1 MTPEMKRI
9 QDEIRS
15 NNADA
20 LKDSVR
26 RMFPEREFSD
36 DALERCSS
44 LLKVASLLGLDPKKL
59 LQPEVDNLPKKDE
72 RNLVLSNIGYPI
84 PGCKFGY
91 TYGSHPDATDAQI
104 AAEME
109 KGGNSTK
116 TGGKLKAGKTNDKPE
131 PQVKEPD
138 PNKEVS
144 PDKTLKPKY
153 IDKNE
158 RQKDIARLR
167 DLILAETSNPKEME
181 VVAASVV
188 NRFQTPKE
196 NFGVKKPNTYSDLIN
211 AQNPAPAI
219 DKTTKEPK
227 RDKNGN
233 LVIDLHEQFQ
243 GFGDGKTPEKVEK
256 IKNSQ
261 DAADKENVATATG
274 IAEKAVSEPG
284 SIKRTLTDKDGN
296 SHYVYSFMSKGLNP
310 QGRARRINA
319 TENFG
324 NDYFYHAKQ

>member
-59 LQPEVDNLPKKDE
+59 LQTEVDKLPRKDE
-72 RNLVLSNIGYPI
+72 HNLAFSNIGYPI

-116 TGGKLKAGKTNDKPE
+116 SGGKLKAGKTNDKPE

-138 PNKEVS
+138 PNKELI
-144 PDKTLKPKY
+144 PDKSRKPSSK
-153 IDKNE
+153 E
-158 RQKDIARLR
+158 RQRDINRLR
-167 DLILAETSNPKEME
+167 DLLLMEAGTPEEME
-181 VVAASVV
+181 AVAASVI
-188 NRFQTPKE
+188 NRYQSPGSYFGIKGSPK
-196 NFGVKKPNTYSDLIN
+196 NYSDVIN
-211 AQNPAPAI
+211 AYPVYHVKDKDGNVTDSPA
-219 DKTTKEPK
+219 
-227 RDKNGN
+227 
-233 LVIDLHEQFQ
+233 EQYK
-243 GFGDGKTPEKVEK
+243 GFGNGATPAEVEK
-256 IKNSQ
+256 IKNQ
-261 DAADKENVATATG
+261 AAQKLPNAIEKLKNASE
-274 IAEKAVSEPG
+274 IAEKAVDKPD
-284 SIKRTLTDKDGN
+284 SINRTMQDENGN
-296 SHYVYSFMSKGLNP
+296 SHYIYGVRTAG
-310 QGRARRINA
+310 
-319 TENFG
+319 TEKPGGKFQKIEHGKAYG
-324 NDYFYHAKQ
+324 NDYYYVGK